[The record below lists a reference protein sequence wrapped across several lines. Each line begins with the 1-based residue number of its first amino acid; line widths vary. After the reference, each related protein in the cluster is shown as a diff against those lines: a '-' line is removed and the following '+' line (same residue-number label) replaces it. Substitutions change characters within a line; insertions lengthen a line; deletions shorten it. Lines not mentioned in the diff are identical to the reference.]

1 MVGERGAAWPLSET
15 GTHNPPPET
24 RKGENI
30 WALDRLGGADTVD
43 TQENTPMFQTL
54 THIIRSIQATL
65 GIILGGAR
73 PQLLRIETG
82 RSRRAV
88 SFIEYALLAGAAVL
102 LVTLLSSQLRGIIQ
116 DLLNNLRESILG

>member
-1 MVGERGAAWPLSET
+1 
-15 GTHNPPPET
+15 
-24 RKGENI
+24 
-30 WALDRLGGADTVD
+30 
-43 TQENTPMFQTL
+43 MFQTL